1 MNFFGGD
8 QWKAFVQI
16 KTHLMAKHAG
26 GASASAVSFED
37 AMVVHVAHEIF
48 VLRANRACGHGL
60 IKMGCSMA
68 WHAIRA
74 EA

>member
-1 MNFFGGD
+1 
-8 QWKAFVQI
+8 
-16 KTHLMAKHAG
+16 
-26 GASASAVSFED
+26 
-37 AMVVHVAHEIF
+37 VAHEIF

>member
-16 KTHLMAKHAG
+16 KTHLMAKYTG
-26 GASASAVSFED
+26 GACAGAVGFEN

-48 VLRANRACGHGL
+48 VLRANGACGHGL
-60 IKMGCSMA
+60 VKMGCSTA
-68 WHAIRA
+68 SIPI
-74 EA
+74 